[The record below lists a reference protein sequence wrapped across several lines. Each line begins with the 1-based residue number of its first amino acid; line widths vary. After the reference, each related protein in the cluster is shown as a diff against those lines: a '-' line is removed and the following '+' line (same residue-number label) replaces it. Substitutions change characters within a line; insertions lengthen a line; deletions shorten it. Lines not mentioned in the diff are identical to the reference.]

1 MIKPK
6 LLFICTANLN
16 RSRTAEDLL
25 NNSDKYE
32 VQSAGFR
39 MIQGSGQ
46 LVTQELVNWA
56 DRIFLMN
63 EMLDAHLTLLRSNFY
78 INGKD
83 VVVLDVEDRYNRGN
97 EVLIRILRRKLSS
110 YGIVLD

>member
-1 MIKPK
+1 MTKSR

-25 NNSDKYE
+25 KKSDRYE

-39 MIQGSGQ
+39 MINGSGQ

-63 EMLDAHLTLLRSNFY
+63 EKFDAHLSLLRSNFDLT
-78 INGKD
+78 GKD
-83 VVVLDVEDRYNRGN
+83 V
-97 EVLIRILRRKLSS
+97 
-110 YGIVLD
+110 IVLDIADIYSRGNAVLIEILKSKLSNHGVVLN